1 MKAKRWD
8 RLNALMYEIIQQRN
22 QLMIDREE
30 VIMISKIDEEDG
42 TISGRTRNFK
52 EVYLLKNEKIQLG
65 DLVPVKIMDIDRWVL
80 RGEII

>member
-1 MKAKRWD
+1 
-8 RLNALMYEIIQQRN
+8 MYEIIQQRN

-52 EVYLLKNEKIQLG
+52 EVYLSKNEKIQLG
-65 DLVPVKIMDIDRWVL
+65 DLVPVKIV
-80 RGEII
+80 